1 MNAPNLMLH
10 CGANAVERD
19 ALSGVVIPKATQSY
33 KPLPYCDFVDMV
45 QDQLQDFGFRFD
57 GEAHGLMKDGS
68 KYFGIANL
76 VNGAANDQH
85 ALVVGL
91 RSSLD
96 KSIAPSIAFGSQV
109 FVCDNLAFTGEVT
122 ISRKQTRFIG
132 NDIRPLIYDAVANV
146 TQMRKNQDRR
156 FEIYQDTKILSNKA
170 GAVICEMYRREIVNT
185 TKLGKVIE
193 EWDNPSH
200 DFGGRT
206 AWRLFNAT
214 TEALK
219 GTPVLDMPTRTIKL
233 QTLLDEVTDTPRL
246 LQQAA

>member
-10 CGANAVERD
+10 CGADAVERT
-19 ALSGVVIPKATQSY
+19 ALSGVVIPASTQSY

-45 QDQLQDFGFRFD
+45 EDQLQEFGFRF
-57 GEAHGLMKDGS
+57 GNEAHGLMKDGS
-68 KYFGIANL
+68 KYFGLANL
-76 VNGAANDQH
+76 INGAANDQH

-132 NDIRPLIYDAVANV
+132 DDIRPLIYDAVSNV
-146 TQMRKNQDRR
+146 TTMRINQDRR

-170 GAVICEMYRREIVNT
+170 GEVICEMYRRGIVNT

-200 DFGGRT
+200 DFGNRT

-219 GTPVLDMPTRTIKL
+219 GTPVLDMPGRTIKL
-233 QTLLDEVTDTPRL
+233 QTLLDEVTDAPRL
-246 LQQAA
+246 LKAA

>member
-1 MNAPNLMLH
+1 
-10 CGANAVERD
+10 
-19 ALSGVVIPKATQSY
+19 
-33 KPLPYCDFVDMV
+33 
-45 QDQLQDFGFRFD
+45 
-57 GEAHGLMKDGS
+57 
-68 KYFGIANL
+68 
-76 VNGAANDQH
+76 
-85 ALVVGL
+85 L

-122 ISRKQTRFIG
+122 ISRKQTRFID
-132 NDIRPLIYDAVANV
+132 NDIRPLIHDAVANV
-146 TQMRKNQDRR
+146 TTMRVNQDRR
-156 FEIYQDTKILSNKA
+156 FEIYQNTKILSNKA
-170 GAVICEMYRREIVNT
+170 GAVICEMYRRGIVNT

-193 EWDNPSH
+193 QWDKPDH
-200 DFGGRT
+200 DFGPRT

-246 LQQAA
+246 LQLAA